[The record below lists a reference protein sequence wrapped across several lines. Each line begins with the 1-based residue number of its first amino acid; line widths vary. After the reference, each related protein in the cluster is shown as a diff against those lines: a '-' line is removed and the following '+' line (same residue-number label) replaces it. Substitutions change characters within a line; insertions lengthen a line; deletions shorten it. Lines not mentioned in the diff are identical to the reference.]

1 MRFRFGLNGVMEC
14 FSGIDAET
22 GISAAVKERV
32 AVIFNLFSESIKH
45 LSPSFLSS

>member
-1 MRFRFGLNGVMEC
+1 MQFRFGLNGVMEC

-22 GISAAVKERV
+22 GISAAAKERV
-32 AVIFNLFSESIKH
+32 AVIFNLFSGSIKH